1 MSDAKRLVLLT
12 WREKKWLV
20 ICLTVATLLASVL
33 PFAQNFAIGRMLNAL
48 VERPGQ
54 ERESA
59 VQALLF
65 AAIACGSAYAV
76 ASYLQFFLKS
86 VLYKELFHVLNV
98 IILRTTASLDIAS
111 HENPE
116 RRDLLT
122 KVEENAMWR
131 APDFMQRLFQ
141 LLQNFTEV
149 SIAALIFLGADW
161 QLGVAIILV
170 SLPRIW
176 FDLAYNNKLWEV
188 ETQVAETRRKFWYSR
203 WFLIAMAALPEVKL
217 FQNVPYFVGRI
228 DKLLGSI
235 KTKELTVEKRNARI
249 QLVVLAASEAVA
261 ITALVLFV
269 HRALRGAIDL
279 GTLAFLMGSSSV
291 FRSSLQ
297 SLSQNIGSQFRD
309 GKFVRDMFEAFD
321 LKPLVQA
328 KSHSAKQLDRQIE
341 EIQFENVW
349 FAYPG
354 TERWILRDFNLRIT
368 GGSTIGIV
376 AENGSGKSTLAKL
389 LCRMYDPTRG
399 RILVN
404 GLDIREFDLDYWQG
418 KLGVVKQ
425 DFLHYD
431 HLDIESAIRLGRA
444 NADASDIQAVRFAAE
459 AADAHGFIEALPL
472 GYASTLGTSFRGGVE
487 LSGGQYQRLAL
498 ARVFYR
504 QPDIA
509 ILDEPTSAVDSDA
522 EARIYQKIMSCL
534 PGCTKIVIS
543 HRYYTLRKADFIC
556 LLQNGAITECG
567 DHHALMKLGGVY
579 AERYKAQAAEYH

>member
-1 MSDAKRLVLLT
+1 V
-12 WREKKWLV
+12 V
-20 ICLTVATLLASVL
+20 
-33 PFAQNFAIGRMLNAL
+33 
-48 VERPGQ
+48 
-54 ERESA
+54 
-59 VQALLF
+59 
-65 AAIACGSAYAV
+65 
-76 ASYLQFFLKS
+76 
-86 VLYKELFHVLNV
+86 
-98 IILRTTASLDIAS
+98 ILRTTANLDIAS

-141 LLQNFTEV
+141 LLQNLTEV

-161 QLGVAIILV
+161 QLGMAIILV

-176 FDLAYNNKLWEV
+176 NDLTYNNKLWEV

-228 DKLLGSI
+228 DRLLGSI
-235 KTKELTVEKRNARI
+235 KAKEMEVELRNAGV
-249 QLVVLAASEAVA
+249 QLAVLAASEAVA
-261 ITALVLFV
+261 ITALVFFV
-269 HRALRGAIDL
+269 HRALSGSIDL
-279 GTLAFLMGSSSV
+279 GTLAFLIGSSSV

-321 LKPLVQA
+321 LKPLVHTNSQS
-328 KSHSAKQLDRQIE
+328 KKQLDGQIE

-354 TERWILRDFNLRIT
+354 TERWILKDFNLRIA

-404 GLDIREFDLDYWQG
+404 GVDIREFDLDYWQS

-431 HLDIESAIRLGRA
+431 HLDIKSAICLGRA
-444 NADASDIQAVRFAAE
+444 SAEPTDIQAVRFAAE

-504 QPDIA
+504 QPEIA

-522 EARIYQKIMSCL
+522 EARIYQKILSCL
-534 PGCTKIVIS
+534 PACTKIVIS
-543 HRYYTLRKADFIC
+543 HRYYTLRKADKIC
-556 LLQNGAITECG
+556 LLQNGEVTECG
-567 DHHALMKLGGVY
+567 THDELMQLGAVY